1 MSSRSTTRPTGKAG
15 LQPELRAEAAR
26 DVAVDVLHLVAHQH
40 QDDDEDH
47 GDQHQDQGV
56 LDQGLPLV
64 AGQGVAESLEDKEA
78 HDGSTYKNAG
88 WSRSLRLL
96 HLLQA
101 CYFRLRRY
109 PQEMA
114 GRNTARINAAA
125 LAAVIA
131 VVVVACSGPP
141 PAASTPGGKATI
153 GHPSPPPAAA
163 QPTLVPLAIEAM
175 RQRDYPGSDLASE

>member
-1 MSSRSTTRPTGKAG
+1 MSSRSRTRPTAEAG
-15 LQPELRAEAAR
+15 VQPELRAEAAR

-56 LDQGLPLV
+56 LDHGLPLV

-88 WSRSLRLL
+88 WGGSLRVL

-101 CYFRLRRY
+101 CYFRLPRY
-109 PQEMA
+109 PQQMA
-114 GRNTARINAAA
+114 GRNTARIRAGI
-125 LAAVIA
+125 LATVIA
-131 VVVVACSGPP
+131 VVLVGCSVPP
-141 PAASTPGGKATI
+141 PAASTPGGKAAI
-153 GHPSPPPAAA
+153 RHPSPTAAAA
-163 QPTLVPLAIEAM
+163 QPTLVPLAIE
-175 RQRDYPGSDLASE
+175 